1 MLSDKTV
8 NAGGIARDSAL
19 WLMVGLLLLSA
30 TLIWHDLGTHEVL
43 GRDENATI
51 TKLDQP
57 NLQAVLVA
65 TYMKVTGQPGNMQPL
80 YFLLQYV
87 FWPLIERNA
96 FVFRFLPSAIGL
108 LVVAL
113 TYKLGEALWSRE
125 AGLVGA
131 LLTALLPLQV
141 RYAQIARPYSLL
153 AALSLASAYFLVQGI
168 RTNRTRHWVG
178 FAIAATLNFYN
189 HFNSLLVL
197 AAEGLAAGIWWLV
210 MLLKV
215 LKKREPAGRLLGMA
229 AAFLTVAL
237 LCAPG
242 LVRLIGL
249 PWVGLD
255 GGSGPGTEVAVELT
269 LPFFRVFLYKAG
281 LTTSGLQLAVVV
293 LMLVGLAAA
302 LHRREGFSLLL
313 TLLWLALPFAAL
325 SLVRA
330 PRPFVERYLIFV
342 PPVALLLAGRG
353 VAFAGERA
361 GTLGRRRGA
370 RWLVTVALTGGLALL
385 FVAPLRTYYAQNRAE
400 VRLDR
405 TLEVVERNAG
415 PGDLVLISPRFLV
428 RPLSAEGAEV
438 RYLAQHP
445 TSAELADLADR
456 GGRIWILYSSY
467 LPAPELQEPL
477 DPWVQDRPEALSRVP
492 IKAIS
497 ALAFGDLAPADV
509 EDALQERIA
518 VLVQLAEASA
528 GRQEAWLR
536 HEALAA
542 AYDSL
547 AGAYD
552 SRGEPD
558 LAAEARFHAEEARE
572 AAPRPR

>member
-1 MLSDKTV
+1 
-8 NAGGIARDSAL
+8 
-19 WLMVGLLLLSA
+19 MVGLLLLSTA
-30 TLIWHDLGTHEVL
+30 LVWHDLGTREVL

-57 NLQAVLVA
+57 NLQAVLEA

-80 YFLLQYV
+80 YFLLQYAS
-87 FWPLIERNA
+87 WPLIERNA
-96 FVFRFLPSAIGL
+96 FVFRFLPAVIGL
-108 LVVAL
+108 LGVAL

-168 RTNRTRHWVG
+168 RTNRTRHWAG

-189 HFNSLLVL
+189 HFNSLFVL

-215 LKKREPAGRLLGMA
+215 LKKREPVGRLVGPA
-229 AAFLTVAL
+229 AAFLAVGI

-242 LVRLIGL
+242 LLRLVGL

-255 GGSGPGTEVAVELT
+255 GEGEPGAAVAVELT
-269 LPFFRVFLYKAG
+269 LPFLCAFLYKAG
-281 LTTSGLQLAVVV
+281 LTTSGLQLAVVA

-302 LHRREGFSLLL
+302 LYRREWFPLLL
-313 TLLWLALPFAAL
+313 TLFWLALPFAVL
-325 SLVRA
+325 SLA
-330 PRPFVERYLIFV
+330 KSPRPFVERYLIFV

-353 VAFAGERA
+353 LVFSGEWAGA
-361 GTLGRRRGA
+361 LGRRRAA
-370 RWLVTVALTGGLALL
+370 RWVATAALAAGLALL
-385 FVAPLRTYYAQNRAE
+385 FVTPLRTYYAQNRA
-400 VRLDR
+400 VDRLDR
-405 TLEVVERNAG
+405 TLEVVERNAR

-428 RPLSAEGAEV
+428 RPLSVKGAEI
-438 RYLAQHP
+438 RYLAEHP
-445 TSAELADLADR
+445 TPAELEDLAGR
-456 GGRIWILYSSY
+456 SGRIWILYTSY

-477 DPWVQDRPEALSRVP
+477 DPWVQDRAEALSRVP
-492 IKAIS
+492 IKAIT
-497 ALAFGDLAPADV
+497 ALAFGDLAPADA
-509 EDALQERIA
+509 EADLQERIA
-518 VLVQLAEASA
+518 VLAQLAEVSA
-528 GRQEAWLR
+528 DRQEAWLR

-542 AYDSL
+542 AYESL

-558 LAAEARFHAEEARE
+558 LAAEARVHAEEARE
-572 AAPRPR
+572 AAPRPW